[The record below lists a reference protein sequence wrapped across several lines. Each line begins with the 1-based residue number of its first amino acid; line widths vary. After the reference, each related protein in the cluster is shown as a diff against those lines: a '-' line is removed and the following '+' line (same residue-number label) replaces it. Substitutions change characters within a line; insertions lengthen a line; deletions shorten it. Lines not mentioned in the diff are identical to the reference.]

1 MVNIFLLEVRA
12 MIKYLLC
19 MLLLGCSSTIFP
31 KYKCIFN
38 QVSLKPEHLACM
50 KNDIR
55 TKNLVNNLG
64 GVKKSLEECS
74 KCGGPYPD
82 ARKFYENMGLA
93 FLSVAVS
100 DNGFG
105 GYTFY
110 GVFEGDPNLY
120 KIWAYDVGEGE
131 YHVRAITPQSKIKED
146 LGKDKEI
153 EDFWIKF

>member
-1 MVNIFLLEVRA
+1 

-19 MLLLGCSSTIFP
+19 IFLLGCSSIP
-31 KYKCIFN
+31 SHNHKCILN
-38 QVSLKPEHLACM
+38 QVSLKPEHLACV
-50 KNDIR
+50 KEDIK
-55 TKNLVNNLG
+55 TKNLTINLV
-64 GVKKSLEECS
+64 GVKRALKECPE
-74 KCGGPYPD
+74 CGGPFPD
-82 ARKFYENMGLA
+82 ARKFYENMGSS

-131 YHVRAITPQSKIKED
+131 YHVRAITPQSIMKED
-146 LGKDKEI
+146 LSKDKEI
-153 EDFWIKF
+153 KDFWIKL